1 MEKTYQPGEK
11 IIREGES
18 GTSAYWLKKG
28 RVEVSREFEGH
39 HIVLAI
45 LDKHSPLFGEMS
57 LIDEKPRS
65 ATVTAIEPCVVEEIT
80 AELLHQ
86 DLSSSSRPVQLLIG
100 MLVDRVRGMN
110 EHVLASGISLVQTPI
125 RAVTLSGF
133 GKGAEALNQKPLLI
147 ERFPFKI
154 GRKSSR
160 GLFSLGQRNLEL
172 EDEPPF
178 NVSRAHCSITRVHQ
192 DIFVVDE
199 GSALGTIVNGTR
211 LGGPSGSLQIRCDQ
225 EENRIILGS
234 PHSPF
239 QFCLAIQRQS

>member
-1 MEKTYQPGEK
+1 MEKTFQPGEK

-18 GTSAYWLKKG
+18 GTSAFWLKKG
-28 RVEVSREFEGH
+28 RVEVSREFDGH

-86 DLSSSSRPVQLLIG
+86 DLGASSRPVQLLIG
-100 MLVDRVRGMN
+100 LLVDRVRGMN

-125 RAVTLSGF
+125 RTVTLSGS

-178 NVSRAHCSITRVHQ
+178 NVSRVHCSITRVHQ

-211 LGGPSGSLQIRCDQ
+211 IGGPSEGRQARCDQ
-225 EENRIILGS
+225 QENRIILGS

-239 QFCLAIQRQS
+239 HFCIAVERQN